1 MISSSCKH
9 FLFVRRE
16 LNRGEVR
23 LPLPKPMA
31 KSHFF
36 KAKKSREK
44 IFEREDSRLVFP
56 PGTRALNRS
65 ANPINP
71 TGYAHRGR
79 PEKRGEKIQNR
90 ALSGFA
96 QITARAMTL

>member
-23 LPLPKPMA
+23 LPLPKTMA

-36 KAKKSREK
+36 KSKKAEK
-44 IFEREDSRLVFP
+44 KNFEREDSRVVFP

-65 ANPINP
+65 ANPLNP
-71 TGYAHRGR
+71 KGCAYQGR

-96 QITARAMTL
+96 RITARAMTP